1 MAHITTTTTTTIKK
15 NSSRQRGQ
23 TSIARRC
30 ENFDN
35 PLHFLGYLNQSKK
48 PVSTEYFNFKVC
60 GITLNTVMRQSIF
73 FNI

>member
-1 MAHITTTTTTTIKK
+1 MTHITTTTTTIKK

-23 TSIARRC
+23 TSVAGRC
-30 ENFDN
+30 ENFYN
-35 PLHFLGYLNQSKK
+35 PLHFLGYPNQSKK

-60 GITLNTVMRQSIF
+60 DITMNTIMRQSIF